1 MDHYQML
8 VRFFQQGGIFMYPI
22 MLVFAV
28 GIAIALERYIYLTF
42 ARSGNRKAWQRV
54 LPKLNEGAFKKALAT
69 AEGSKTAI
77 GNILTYGLSRAHS
90 SRRREDIEMAMEEG
104 LMEVVPRLEKR
115 TPYLSTLANIATLL
129 GLLGT
134 IVGLIQAFTA
144 VAQADPA
151 EKADLLSAS
160 ISVAMNTT
168 AFGLMCAIPLLIIY
182 ALLQSRTTEIVDSLE
197 MASVKFLNIF
207 CDAYQQVE
215 KRRDIG

>member
-8 VRFFQQGGIFMYPI
+8 VRFFQEGGLFMYPI

-28 GIAIALERYIYLTF
+28 GIAIALERYIYLTLS
-42 ARSGNRKAWQRV
+42 RSGNRKAWQQV
-54 LPKLNEGAFKKALAT
+54 LPSLNEGKFEQALKV
-69 AEGSKTAI
+69 AENTKTSI

-90 SRRREDIEMAMEEG
+90 SRRREDVEMAMEEG

-115 TPYLSTLANIATLL
+115 TPYLSTLANICTLL

-168 AFGLMCAIPLLIIY
+168 AFGLMCAIPLLVIY

-207 CDAYQQVE
+207 SDINHQIE
-215 KRRDIG
+215 KREIS